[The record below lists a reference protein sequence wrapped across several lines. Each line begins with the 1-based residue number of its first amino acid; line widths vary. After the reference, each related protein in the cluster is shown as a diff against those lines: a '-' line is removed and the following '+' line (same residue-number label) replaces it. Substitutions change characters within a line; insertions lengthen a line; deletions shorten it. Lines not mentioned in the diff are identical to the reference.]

1 MLEKCEK
8 VIKHVLNLFYQV
20 FLFCMMSICAIPAKP
35 VENTNNY
42 MQHPRKIQSQNQVNN
57 VILNYIIKMCSICSH
72 FKHSVLAKQRLHIIQ
87 NSLNM
92 DENNLIQS
100 VLTCWNSILHII
112 KIIIERKKRWPCML
126 LTVAA
131 QKILRHVH
139 TKCVC
144 AFTLFKKNK
153 NQLFST
159 EPRCSYFF
167 QHLSLI
173 LFLFC
178 SYFKPIKCNM

>member
-1 MLEKCEK
+1 M
-8 VIKHVLNLFYQV
+8 
-20 FLFCMMSICAIPAKP
+20 
-35 VENTNNY
+35 
-42 MQHPRKIQSQNQVNN
+42 
-57 VILNYIIKMCSICSH
+57 LNYIIKMCSICSH
-72 FKHSVLAKQRLHIIQ
+72 FKHSVLAKQRLHRIQ

-100 VLTCWNSILHII
+100 VLTCWNSTLHII
-112 KIIIERKKRWPCML
+112 KRIIERKKRWPCML

-131 QKILRHVH
+131 QKILRLVSIISHQVRMY
-139 TKCVC
+139 VS
-144 AFTLFKKNK
+144 AYVFFYK

-167 QHLSLI
+167 QHLSLL

-178 SYFKPIKCNM
+178 SYFKPIKCNI